1 MMASLSHIKNE
12 KNEINVCHNSV
23 KIKNKK
29 LNALKLSEYNN
40 LSFEKLNAIIFVI
53 FFFFFHFILNIQPF
67 TWIFN

>member
-40 LSFEKLNAIIFVI
+40 LSFEKLNAMIFVI
-53 FFFFFHFILNIQPF
+53 FNFFFPFHIEYPTFHMDF
-67 TWIFN
+67 